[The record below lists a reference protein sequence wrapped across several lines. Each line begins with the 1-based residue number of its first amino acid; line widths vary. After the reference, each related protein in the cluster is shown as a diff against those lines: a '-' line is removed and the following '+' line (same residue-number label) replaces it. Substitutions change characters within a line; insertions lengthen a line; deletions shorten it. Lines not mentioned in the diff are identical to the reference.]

1 MGIFSKCQIA
11 LDLDTSLSFKRKAAL
26 KRQIIDN
33 DGVISYIVTRKVGT
47 PDMHGWQMQL
57 RSYVSMACEEME
69 RYTSYT
75 SYTSSS

>member
-33 DGVISYIVTRKVGT
+33 DGVISYIVTRKVGN
-47 PDMHGWQMQL
+47 PRFAWLADAIEKLCVYGM
-57 RSYVSMACEEME
+57 YV
-69 RYTSYT
+69 
-75 SYTSSS
+75 